1 MLFAEP
7 AHPYDDPDQPEQW
20 AWRYGYF
27 ELLYTPGIKT
37 LSLSRGPKYSVRGGK
52 HSCPLCHG
60 SGYLPWYE
68 RTTASG
74 AADDTAVR
82 CPTCPARRVLFEDL
96 PLWPL
101 HFLDELRHRRFGAR
115 RRTADHL
122 PLTSDQAGPGWAGG
136 YSDEPPF

>member
-37 LSLSRGPKYSVRGGK
+37 LSLSRGPKYSIRGGK
-52 HSCPLCHG
+52 HSCRRCHG
-60 SGYLPWYE
+60 SGYLP
-68 RTTASG
+68 RHITPDR
-74 AADDTAVR
+74 AADTATP
-82 CPTCPARRVLFEDL
+82 CPTCPAHRVLFEDL
-96 PLWPL
+96 TLWPL
-101 HFLDELRHRRFGAR
+101 HFLNQLRHRRFGAR
-115 RRTADHL
+115 RRTTDHPPL
-122 PLTSDQAGPGWAGG
+122 PPAQPGPGWAGG

>member
-7 AHPYDDPDQPEQW
+7 GHPYDDPDQPGEW

-37 LSLSRGPKYSVRGGK
+37 LTLSRGPRYSIHGGK
-52 HSCPLCHG
+52 RCCSRCHG
-60 SGYLPWYE
+60 SGYLPWWE
-68 RTTASG
+68 RTGPDG
-74 AADDTAVR
+74 ATTPAVR
-82 CPTCPARRVLFEDL
+82 CPTCPIHRSLFEDL

-101 HFLDELRHRRFGAR
+101 NFLERLRRRFGAL
-115 RRTADHL
+115 RRTANHPRL
-122 PLTSDQAGPGWAGG
+122 PHDKPGPGWADG